1 MFAWLGEKGT
11 PIFPLFT
18 EDSLLSVDNEQDCEC
33 SVLNTVPYFSS
44 VTGCISNQKNRHLDP
59 YNQFSVLGSSLIA
72 KDISLLGTGEKEK
85 VKFVAFNV
93 RL

>member
-44 VTGCISNQKNRHLDP
+44 VAGCISNQKIGTEIRTIN
-59 YNQFSVLGSSLIA
+59 SVSWGHH
-72 KDISLLGTGEKEK
+72 
-85 VKFVAFNV
+85 
-93 RL
+93 